1 LVYVLYRWVFLNE
14 KWAILSAMP
23 CDRLNYHSLPC
34 DRLNWHTLFNQW
46 EDMKYNN
53 TGCRTSSVLNL
64 SHVCHLL
71 WNPVTFWTKLC
82 RMMYLGGSTKIPHF
96 IFMRQIKH
104 ENKRNCL
111 LLISKIC
118 KTILSFGTIKSI
130 ESKVCRNLV
139 VDPHH
144 YFLLM

>member
-1 LVYVLYRWVFLNE
+1 MRRREIY
-14 KWAILSAMP
+14 
-23 CDRLNYHSLPC
+23 
-34 DRLNWHTLFNQW
+34 
-46 EDMKYNN
+46 MKYNN

-64 SHVCHLL
+64 SHLCHLL

-82 RMMYLGGSTKIPHF
+82 RMMFLEGSTKIPHF

-104 ENKRNCL
+104 ENKRNYL

-139 VDPHH
+139 VDPSPL
-144 YFLLM
+144 FLINVVIMRHLDRTYINVWLYENA